1 MGRQEV
7 AVLKAKLRISE
18 LERKADALQQTIREQ
33 NALLADANHL
43 LTSQNPKP
51 KRKNISAADR
61 AIVAGRQR
69 YKCADPDGQC
79 PLARIPPYDA
89 SFDDSGFH
97 LDHITPHCD
106 QPVGRLQ
113 AV

>member
-7 AVLKAKLRISE
+7 AALKAKLRISE
-18 LERKADALQQTIREQ
+18 LERQTQALQQTIREQ
-33 NALLADANHL
+33 NALLNDANRL
-43 LTSQNPKP
+43 LVSQSPKP
-51 KRKNISAADR
+51 SRVQISAADR
-61 AIVAGRQR
+61 AIIAGKQR
-69 YKCADPDGQC
+69 YKCANIDGLC
-79 PLARIPPYDA
+79 PLARIPPYDC

-106 QPVGRLQ
+106 QPIGRLQ